1 MRTPFPREL
10 CDLGND
16 YFVDDIIQVE
26 ENEVFIDAGAY
37 RGDTIDALR
46 IQEKKKNIKLKKIV
60 AFEPEDVNFS
70 ILERAHGNDPDVV
83 LYKKGISDIN
93 AVVKLSGTG
102 ANAKISDDESDGG
115 AIAVVKLD
123 SLPDC
128 QDATWIKMDIE
139 GAELPALKGAEE
151 IIRRNHPK
159 LAICIYHS
167 DEDMIQIAEYIHG
180 IVPDYKFYVRHHYP
194 VPLYETVLYA
204 IP

>member
-46 IQEKKKNIKLKKIV
+46 IQEKKKNI
-60 AFEPEDVNFS
+60 
-70 ILERAHGNDPDVV
+70 
-83 LYKKGISDIN
+83 KGISDIN